1 MVTSI
6 EFRSFCMARITLI
19 CLLVVTLAACSKDDD
34 HSPPVEV
41 TPSVTATATTT
52 VEVTP
57 PPTATPTLTP
67 TPSPTSTATP
77 TPTNTP
83 TLATRVLEIT
93 AVMPGV
99 PGFAPVSGTPDE
111 ALPRDE
117 WVRLESDHPNL
128 EYVSG
133 EWTPMWSW
141 SAGQNEYRY
150 SVDADAAVRL
160 DFEGE
165 GVRVCYVAFWNGG
178 VWEVVVDGQVVGTVD
193 SYSPEAHFTC
203 TDTFPV
209 AAGAHTL
216 VVRNTGERNPASS
229 DTMLALDA
237 VLIYRANSSAM
248 TVSPEVITPSPEP
261 RPARRIELIQGPPA
275 IQPTPTEAPPALVTV
290 AVLIAYDEN
299 ANRSVDPAEGVRGI
313 PVRLVDVATNRV
325 LAQAFTDE
333 SGYARIQT
341 QTNAR
346 VSLVVP
352 YFGQSWD
359 VSRRFGGSD
368 STYTL
373 LLPAGN
379 QPGLIP

>member
-1 MVTSI
+1 MT
-6 EFRSFCMARITLI
+6 RIL
-19 CLLVVTLAACSKDDD
+19 CFVLVALALAACGAPS
-34 HSPPVEV
+34 SPAPQAEI
-41 TPSVTATATTT
+41 TPTATATATAT
-52 VEVTP
+52 VEITLP
-57 PPTATPTLTP
+57 STATPTLTP
-67 TPSPTSTATP
+67 TPSPTSTASP
-77 TPTNTP
+77 TPTITP
-83 TLATRVLEIT
+83 TLATRVLEVT

-99 PGFAPVSGTPDE
+99 AGLATVSSTPDE
-111 ALPRDE
+111 ALPLDE

-178 VWEVVVDGQVVGTVD
+178 IWDVVVDGQVVGTVD

-203 TDTFPV
+203 TDTYAV

-229 DTMLALDA
+229 DIMLALDA
-237 VLIYRANSSAM
+237 VLIYRANPSAVEVSS
-248 TVSPEVITPSPEP
+248 EVATPSPEP
-261 RPARRIELIQGPPA
+261 HPARRIELIQGPPA
-275 IQPTPTEAPPALVTV
+275 IQPTPTDAPPALVTV

-325 LAQAFTDE
+325 LVEAFTDE

-359 VSRRFGGSD
+359 VSRRWGGSD

>member
-1 MVTSI
+1 MT
-6 EFRSFCMARITLI
+6 RIL
-19 CLLVVTLAACSKDDD
+19 CFVLVALALVACGGSDSD
-34 HSPPVEV
+34 SPQVES
-41 TPSVTATATTT
+41 TATTTATATAT
-52 VEVTP
+52 VEIII

-67 TPSPTSTATP
+67 TASPTHTPSPTP
-77 TPTNTP
+77 TITP
-83 TLATRVLEIT
+83 TLAVRVLQVT
-93 AVMPGV
+93 AVM
-99 PGFAPVSGTPDE
+99 SGLALEPAADLLATSD
-111 ALPRDE
+111 ALPLDE
-117 WVRLESDHPNL
+117 WVRFESDHPAL
-128 EYVSG
+128 DYLGG
-133 EWTPMWSW
+133 EWVDMWSW

-178 VWEVVVDGQVVGTVD
+178 IWDIVVDGRSAGSVD
-193 SYSPEAHFTC
+193 SYSAEAHFTC

-209 AAGAHTL
+209 ETGLHTL
-216 VVRNTGERNPASS
+216 LVRNTGERNPASS

-237 VLIYRANSSAM
+237 VLTYHSSPSA
-248 TVSPEVITPSPEP
+248 VITPAASHTPTPEP
-261 RPARRIELIQGPPA
+261 HPARRVDLIQGPPA
-275 IQPTPTEAPPALVTV
+275 IQPTATDAPPELVTV

-313 PVRLVDVATNRV
+313 PVRLVDVATNRA

-333 SGYARIQT
+333 SGYARIQLR
-341 QTNAR
+341 TNAQ

-359 VSRRFGGSD
+359 VSRRWSSGD
-368 STYTL
+368 STFTL

>member
-1 MVTSI
+1 
-6 EFRSFCMARITLI
+6 
-19 CLLVVTLAACSKDDD
+19 
-34 HSPPVEV
+34 
-41 TPSVTATATTT
+41 
-52 VEVTP
+52 
-57 PPTATPTLTP
+57 
-67 TPSPTSTATP
+67 
-77 TPTNTP
+77 
-83 TLATRVLEIT
+83 
-93 AVMPGV
+93 
-99 PGFAPVSGTPDE
+99 
-111 ALPRDE
+111 
-117 WVRLESDHPNL
+117 
-128 EYVSG
+128 
-133 EWTPMWSW
+133 MWSW

-150 SVDADAAVRL
+150 SVDPDAAVRL
-160 DFEGE
+160 NFEGE

-178 VWEVVVDGQVVGTVD
+178 IWEVVVDGQVVGTVD

-216 VVRNTGERNPASS
+216 VMRNTDQRNPASS

-237 VLIYRANSSAM
+237 VLIYRANPSAV
-248 TVSPEVITPSPEP
+248 TISPEMVTPSPEP
-261 RPARRIELIQGPPA
+261 QPARRIELIQGPPA
-275 IQPTPTEAPPALVTV
+275 IQPTPTDAPPAQITV

-359 VSRRFGGSD
+359 VSRRCGGSD
-368 STYTL
+368 STYH
-373 LLPAGN
+373 PAAARREPARSYSLEEKHERPTTN
-379 QPGLIP
+379 SMDHRHHRPAAWRRWPARARSRT

>member
-1 MVTSI
+1 MT
-6 EFRSFCMARITLI
+6 RTL
-19 CLLVVTLAACSKDDD
+19 CFALVALILSACGGGDKD
-34 HSPPVEV
+34 SPPAEI
-41 TPSVTATATTT
+41 TPSITAAATATVQATL
-52 VEVTP
+52 
-57 PPTATPTLTP
+57 PPTTTPTLTP

-77 TPTNTP
+77 TPTITP
-83 TLATRVLEIT
+83 TLATRVLDVT
-93 AVMPGV
+93 AAMPGV
-99 PGFAPVSGTPDE
+99 PGVAPVSGTPEE
-111 ALPRDE
+111 APPLDE

-128 EYVSG
+128 DYVSG
-133 EWTPMWSW
+133 KWTPMWSW

-178 VWEVVVDGQVVGTVD
+178 IWDVVVDGQVVGTVD

-203 TDTFPV
+203 TDTYAI
-209 AAGAHTL
+209 AAGKHAL
-216 VVRNTGERNPASS
+216 IVLNTGERNPASS
-229 DTMLALDA
+229 DIMLALDA
-237 VLIYRANSSAM
+237 VLIYRANPSAVAISSEM
-248 TVSPEVITPSPEP
+248 VTPSPEP
-261 RPARRIELIQGPPA
+261 HPARRIELIQGPPS
-275 IQPTPTEAPPALVTV
+275 IQPTPTDAPPALVTV

-325 LAQAFTDE
+325 LAQAFTDD

-341 QTNAR
+341 HTNAR

-359 VSRRFGGSD
+359 VSRRWGGSND
-368 STYTL
+368 ATFTL

>member
-1 MVTSI
+1 MT
-6 EFRSFCMARITLI
+6 RIL
-19 CLLVVTLAACSKDDD
+19 CFVLVALALVACGGDD
-34 HSPPVEV
+34 SPHVE
-41 TPSVTATATTT
+41 STATATTATATAT
-52 VEVTP
+52 VQITA

-67 TPSPTSTATP
+67 TASPTHTPSPTP
-77 TPTNTP
+77 TITP
-83 TLATRVLEIT
+83 TLAVRVLQVT
-93 AVMPGV
+93 AVIPGL
-99 PGFAPVSGTPDE
+99 ALEPVADPLATTD
-111 ALPRDE
+111 ALPLDE
-117 WVRLESDHPNL
+117 WVRFESDHPAL
-128 EYVSG
+128 DYLSG
-133 EWTPMWSW
+133 EWVDMWSW

-178 VWEVVVDGQVVGTVD
+178 IWDIVIDGRSVGSVDA
-193 SYSPEAHFTC
+193 YSAEAHFTC

-209 AAGAHTL
+209 EAGSHTL
-216 VVRNTGERNPASS
+216 LVRNTGERNPTSS

-237 VLIYRANSSAM
+237 VLTYHSRPSA
-248 TVSPEVITPSPEP
+248 VITPAASFTPSPEP
-261 RPARRIELIQGPPA
+261 QPARKIGLIQGPPA
-275 IQPTPTEAPPALVTV
+275 IQPTATDAPPELVTV

-313 PVRLVDVATNRV
+313 PIRLVDVATNRA

-333 SGYARIQT
+333 SGYARIQLR
-341 QTNAR
+341 TNAQ

-359 VSRRFGGSD
+359 VSRRWGSGD
-368 STYTL
+368 STFTL

>member
-1 MVTSI
+1 MT
-6 EFRSFCMARITLI
+6 RIVWLFLLI
-19 CLLVVTLAACSKDDD
+19 VALAACGGGDDD
-34 HSPPVEV
+34 SPPVEI
-41 TPSVTATATTT
+41 TPSVTMTATAT
-52 VEVTP
+52 VEITFA
-57 PPTATPTLTP
+57 PTATPTLPP
-67 TPSPTSTATP
+67 TPLPTSTATL
-77 TPTNTP
+77 TPTITP

-99 PGFAPVSGTPDE
+99 PGFVPVSGTLVE

-128 EYVSG
+128 DYVSG
-133 EWTPMWSW
+133 EWVEMWSW

-150 SVDADAAVRL
+150 SIDPDAAVRL
-160 DFEGE
+160 AFEGE

-178 VWEVVVDGQVVGTVD
+178 TWEVVVDGQVAGSVD

-203 TDTFPV
+203 TDTYAV

-216 VVRNTGERNPASS
+216 VVRNTDQRNPSSS

-237 VLIYRANSSAM
+237 VLVYRANPSTV
-248 TVSPEVITPSPEP
+248 TVSSESVTPSPEP

-275 IQPTPTEAPPALVTV
+275 IQPTPTDAPPALVTV

-359 VSRRFGGSD
+359 ASRRFGGSG

>member
-1 MVTSI
+1 MTRILSI
-6 EFRSFCMARITLI
+6 A
-19 CLLVVTLAACSKDDD
+19 LVALALVACGGSDD
-34 HSPPVEV
+34 HSPQVES
-41 TPSVTATATTT
+41 TTTATTTATAT
-52 VEVTP
+52 VEIII

-67 TPSPTSTATP
+67 TASPTHTPSPTP
-77 TPTNTP
+77 TITP
-83 TLATRVLEIT
+83 TLAVRVLQVT
-93 AVMPGV
+93 AVMPGLALE
-99 PGFAPVSGTPDE
+99 PGAGPLATTD
-111 ALPRDE
+111 ALPLDE

-133 EWTPMWSW
+133 EWIDMWSW

-150 SVDADAAVRL
+150 SVDSAAAVRL

-178 VWEVVVDGQVVGTVD
+178 IWEVVVDGRIVGSVD
-193 SYSPEAHFTC
+193 SYSAEAHFTC

-209 AAGAHTL
+209 VAGSHTL
-216 VVRNTGERNPASS
+216 LVRNTGERNPVSS

-237 VLIYRANSSAM
+237 VLTYRSSPSAAV
-248 TVSPEVITPSPEP
+248 TPAASFTPSPEP
-261 RPARRIELIQGPPA
+261 QPARRVELIQGPPT
-275 IQPTPTEAPPALVTV
+275 IQPTATPAPPTNITV

-313 PVRLVDVATNRV
+313 PVRLVDVATNRA

-333 SGYARIQT
+333 SGYARLQL
-341 QTNAR
+341 QTNAQ

-359 VSRRFGGSD
+359 VSRRWGSGD

>member
-1 MVTSI
+1 
-6 EFRSFCMARITLI
+6 MARILFL
-19 CLLVVTLAACSKDDD
+19 CVLVAVLAACGGGSDDT
-34 HSPPVEV
+34 PPVEI
-41 TPSVTATATTT
+41 TAAATMTTTATVEIVIPPTTT
-52 VEVTP
+52 S
-57 PPTATPTLTP
+57 TLTP
-67 TPSPTSTATP
+67 TASPTHTPSPTP
-77 TPTNTP
+77 TITP
-83 TLATRVLEIT
+83 TLAVRVLQVT
-93 AVMPGV
+93 AVMPGLMLE
-99 PGFAPVSGTPDE
+99 PATDLLGTPD
-111 ALPRDE
+111 ALPLDE
-117 WVRLESDHPNL
+117 WVRFESDHPAL
-128 EYVSG
+128 DYLGG
-133 EWTPMWSW
+133 EWIDMWSW

-178 VWEVVVDGQVVGTVD
+178 IWDIQIDGQVVGSVD
-193 SYSPEAHFTC
+193 SYYAEAHFTC

-209 AAGAHTL
+209 EAGSHTL
-216 VVRNTGERNPASS
+216 LVRNTDERNPASS

-237 VLIYRANSSAM
+237 VLTYHTSPSA
-248 TVSPEVITPSPEP
+248 VITPAASYTSTPEP
-261 RPARRIELIQGPPA
+261 HLARRVELIQGPPS
-275 IQPTPTEAPPALVTV
+275 IQPTATDAPPELVTM

-313 PVRLVDVATNRV
+313 PVRLVDVATNRA

-333 SGYARIQT
+333 SGYARIQLR
-341 QTNAR
+341 TNAQ

-359 VSRRFGGSD
+359 VSRRWSGD
-368 STYTL
+368 STFTL

>member
-1 MVTSI
+1 
-6 EFRSFCMARITLI
+6 MARVLFFCFLILIIT
-19 CLLVVTLAACSKDDD
+19 ACGGGDD
-34 HSPPVEV
+34 HSPRMEI
-41 TPSVTATATTT
+41 TPSVTATATAT
-52 VEVTP
+52 VDVTI
-57 PPTATPTLTP
+57 PPTATLTLTP

-77 TPTNTP
+77 TPTITP
-83 TLATRVLEIT
+83 TLATRVLEVM

-99 PGFAPVSGTPDE
+99 PGFAPGSGTPDE
-111 ALPRDE
+111 TLPLDE

-178 VWEVVVDGQVVGTVD
+178 MWEVVIDGQVVGTVD

-209 AAGAHTL
+209 TAGAHTL
-216 VVRNTGERNPASS
+216 VVRNTGQRNPTSS

-237 VLIYRANSSAM
+237 VLIYRANPSAV
-248 TVSPEVITPSPEP
+248 TVSPETVTPSPEP
-261 RPARRIELIQGPPA
+261 HLARRIELIQGPPV
-275 IQPTPTEAPPALVTV
+275 IQPTPTDSPPALVTV

-341 QTNAR
+341 QTNAH

-359 VSRRFGGSD
+359 VSRRWGGSD

>member
-1 MVTSI
+1 MVVLTACSGGDDAPLVDSTPT
-6 EFRSFCMARITLI
+6 ETATLTAT
-19 CLLVVTLAACSKDDD
+19 LPVTLA
-34 HSPPVEV
+34 
-41 TPSVTATATTT
+41 
-52 VEVTP
+52 
-57 PPTATPTLTP
+57 PTATPTLTP
-67 TPSPTSTATP
+67 TASPSPTASP
-77 TPTNTP
+77 TPTVTP
-83 TLATRVLEIT
+83 TLAVRVLEVT

-99 PGFAPVSGTPDE
+99 VLDTASASEAE
-111 ALPRDE
+111 ALPLDE

-128 EYVSG
+128 DYVSG
-133 EWTPMWSW
+133 EWIDMWSW

-150 SVDADAAVRL
+150 SVDPDAAVRL

-178 VWEVVVDGQVVGTVD
+178 MWEIVVDGQVVGTVD
-193 SYSPEAHFTC
+193 SYSAEAHFTC

-216 VVRNTGERNPASS
+216 LVRNTPQRNAASS

-237 VLIYRANSSAM
+237 VLTYRAHPSVVAQ
-248 TVSPEVITPSPEP
+248 VEAVTPSPEP
-261 RPARRIELIQGPPA
+261 QPARRVELIQGPPT
-275 IQPTPTEAPPALVTV
+275 IPPTATPAPPANLTV

-299 ANRSVDPAEGVRGI
+299 ANHSVDPAEGVRGI
-313 PVRLVDVATNRV
+313 PVRLVDVATNRA
-325 LAQAFTDE
+325 LAQAFTDA
-333 SGYARIQT
+333 SGYARLQL
-341 QTNAR
+341 QTNAQ

-359 VSRRFGGSD
+359 VSRRWGSGD
-368 STYTL
+368 STFTL

>member
-1 MVTSI
+1 MS
-6 EFRSFCMARITLI
+6 RIL
-19 CLLVVTLAACSKDDD
+19 CLAFLLVALTACGGDDDAPHVDSTPTETATLTAILPVTLA
-34 HSPPVEV
+34 P
-41 TPSVTATATTT
+41 TTM
-52 VEVTP
+52 
-57 PPTATPTLTP
+57 PTLTP
-67 TPSPTSTATP
+67 TASPSPTASATP
-77 TPTNTP
+77 TVTP
-83 TLATRVLEIT
+83 TLAVRVLEIT

-99 PGFAPVSGTPDE
+99 VLDTAPASEPG
-111 ALPRDE
+111 ALSLDE
-117 WVRLESDHPNL
+117 WVRFEADHPAL
-128 EYVSG
+128 DYLGG
-133 EWTPMWSW
+133 EWIDMWSW

-150 SVDADAAVRL
+150 SVDLDAAVRL

-178 VWEVVVDGQVVGTVD
+178 RWEVVIDGQVVGTVD
-193 SYSPEAHFTC
+193 SYSAEAHFTC

-216 VVRNTGERNPASS
+216 LVHNTPQRNAASS

-237 VLIYRANSSAM
+237 VLTYRANPSAV
-248 TVSPEVITPSPEP
+248 TWVETLTPSPEP
-261 RPARRIELIQGPPA
+261 QPARRVELIQGPPT
-275 IQPTPTEAPPALVTV
+275 IQPTATPAPPANITV

-299 ANRSVDPAEGVRGI
+299 ANHSVDPAEGVRGI
-313 PVRLVDVATNRV
+313 PVRLVDVATNRA

-333 SGYARIQT
+333 SGYARLQA
-341 QTNAR
+341 QTNAQ

-359 VSRRFGGSD
+359 VSRRWGTADATF
-368 STYTL
+368 TL

>member
-1 MVTSI
+1 MT
-6 EFRSFCMARITLI
+6 RIL
-19 CLLVVTLAACSKDDD
+19 CYVLVVLALAACGNGDET
-34 HSPPVEV
+34 PQVESTPTV
-41 TPSVTATATTT
+41 TTTSTAT
-52 VEVTP
+52 VEITLA
-57 PPTATPTLTP
+57 PTATPTLTP
-67 TPSPTSTATP
+67 TPSPTLTATP
-77 TPTNTP
+77 MPTITP
-83 TLATRVLEIT
+83 TLTTRVLKIT

-99 PGFAPVSGTPDE
+99 PGLAPISGTPDE

-117 WVRLESDHPNL
+117 WVRLESNHPNL
-128 EYVSG
+128 DYVSG
-133 EWTPMWSW
+133 AWVEMWSW

-160 DFEGE
+160 NFEGE

-178 VWEVVVDGQVVGTVD
+178 MWEVVIDGQVVGTVD

-216 VVRNTGERNPASS
+216 VVRNTDQRNPASS

-237 VLIYRANSSAM
+237 VLIYRASQSAVTASSEL
-248 TVSPEVITPSPEP
+248 VTPSPEP
-261 RPARRIELIQGPPA
+261 RPARRIEFIQGPPA
-275 IQPTPTEAPPALVTV
+275 IQPTPTDAPPALVTV

-313 PVRLVDVATNRV
+313 PIRLVDVATNRV

-359 VSRRFGGSD
+359 VSRRWGGSD

>member
-1 MVTSI
+1 MAELTSPELYMSRILCVT
-6 EFRSFCMARITLI
+6 
-19 CLLVVTLAACSKDDD
+19 LVMLALAACGHDDA
-34 HSPPVEV
+34 SPVEN
-41 TPSVTATATTT
+41 TPTVTATSTAT
-52 VEVTP
+52 VENIIL
-57 PPTATPTLTP
+57 PTATPTLTP
-67 TPSPTSTATP
+67 TVTSTSTASP
-77 TPTNTP
+77 TLTVTP
-83 TLATRVLEIT
+83 TLAVRVLEIT

-99 PGFAPVSGTPDE
+99 VLDTAPASEAE
-111 ALPRDE
+111 ALPLDE

-128 EYVSG
+128 EYIAG
-133 EWTPMWSW
+133 QWTPMWSW

-150 SVDADAAVRL
+150 SVDPEAAVRL

-178 VWEVVVDGQVVGTVD
+178 MWEIVIDGQVVGTVD
-193 SYSPEAHFTC
+193 SYSAEAHFTC

-209 AAGAHTL
+209 AAEAHTL
-216 VVRNTGERNPASS
+216 LVHNTPQRNAASS

-237 VLIYRANSSAM
+237 VLTYRANPSAVAQA
-248 TVSPEVITPSPEP
+248 TTLTPSPQP
-261 RPARRIELIQGPPA
+261 QPARRVELIQGPPT
-275 IQPTPTEAPPALVTV
+275 IQPTATPAPPVNITV

-299 ANRSVDPAEGVRGI
+299 ANHSVDPAEGVRGI
-313 PVRLVDVATNRV
+313 PVRLVDVATNRA

-333 SGYARIQT
+333 SGYARIQI
-341 QTNAR
+341 QTNAQ

-359 VSRRFGGSD
+359 VSRRWGSAEAIF
-368 STYTL
+368 TL

>member
-1 MVTSI
+1 
-6 EFRSFCMARITLI
+6 MARILFLGV
-19 CLLVVTLAACSKDDD
+19 LLVVLAACGGGSGDD
-34 HSPPVEV
+34 SPHVE
-41 TPSVTATATTT
+41 STATATTATATAT
-52 VEVTP
+52 VEITI

-67 TPSPTSTATP
+67 TASPTHTPSPTP
-77 TPTNTP
+77 TITP
-83 TLATRVLEIT
+83 TLAARILEVT

-99 PGFAPVSGTPDE
+99 ADLAVEPLATSD
-111 ALPRDE
+111 ALPLDE
-117 WVRLESDHPNL
+117 WVRFESDHPAL
-128 EYVSG
+128 DYVSG
-133 EWTPMWSW
+133 EWIDMWSW

-165 GVRVCYVAFWNGG
+165 GVRVCYVAFWNSGIWDIVIDG
-178 VWEVVVDGQVVGTVD
+178 RSVGSVDA
-193 SYSPEAHFTC
+193 YSAEAHFTC

-209 AAGAHTL
+209 EAGSHTL
-216 VVRNTGERNPASS
+216 LVRNTGERNPASS

-237 VLIYRANSSAM
+237 VLTYHSRPSA
-248 TVSPEVITPSPEP
+248 VITPAASSTPTVEP
-261 RPARRIELIQGPPA
+261 RPARRVELIQGPPA
-275 IQPTPTEAPPALVTV
+275 IQPTATGAPPELVTV

-313 PVRLVDVATNRV
+313 PVRLVDVATNRA

-333 SGYARIQT
+333 SGYARIQLRTNT
-341 QTNAR
+341 Q

-359 VSRRFGGSD
+359 VSRRWGSSD
-368 STYTL
+368 STFTL